1 MWRRRWNTSNVCKC
15 GRVSNSEIILEH
27 PPLPA
32 TWTARQ
38 LSCKTHLA
46 SSNTVQ
52 THLDLPYTHSANT
65 LNPSP
70 LSCFQS
76 WNTLLAS
83 LLFLS
88 KRWIAESGFLLVTS
102 QMSHLCNL
110 KLCAT
115 GNHSIFPMSRFNSQA
130 SVVWQKGII
139 GKTAAI
145 WGSIEENME
154 LGRKTAFLFGGR
166 SELEVVNAALYEN
179 CCSLPQLSRQWD
191 IVEQRGT

>member
-1 MWRRRWNTSNVCKC
+1 
-15 GRVSNSEIILEH
+15 
-27 PPLPA
+27 
-32 TWTARQ
+32 
-38 LSCKTHLA
+38 
-46 SSNTVQ
+46 
-52 THLDLPYTHSANT
+52 
-65 LNPSP
+65 
-70 LSCFQS
+70 
-76 WNTLLAS
+76 
-83 LLFLS
+83 
-88 KRWIAESGFLLVTS
+88 
-102 QMSHLCNL
+102 MSRLCNL

-130 SVVWQKGII
+130 SEVWQKGII

-191 IVEQRGT
+191 IVEQRGTEDKCVRIYHFRQPDPFSVHSMPSCLKISKSAAARVSQKHDSSRAIERAQKSKLLPGIWVFGLFHPPFPNNPWCTQ